1 MTRSP
6 LIVAG
11 AAALTIALT
20 SCAHVTHTSSSTS
33 SASGPS
39 TVTITNCGARRA
51 FPSHARR
58 VFVNDSNMVA
68 MMLSIGAGD
77 QIVAATGIKGQ
88 TDALA
93 KIYGHRAVSAL
104 PDSDG
109 SYPTLEQVLGARPDV
124 MLAGYG
130 YGYGESTHLTPEE
143 LRARGISAYVL
154 SESCRA
160 KSDDKARGVMD
171 PWTALRSDLSNL
183 GTVTGHTQE
192 ARRVV
197 KDIDTRRRALARAP
211 QASTKPTVLMVDS
224 GDTGSVFTSGRY
236 GGPEGIIKAA
246 GAVSAT
252 TDVANTWTTIS
263 WEKIA
268 QTRPD
273 VIVFDDYPGQT
284 MAQKVALLE
293 ANPATKNLPA
303 VKNRRF
309 VNIAYPAWTSS
320 PLNVD
325 AAETLRQSLEKY
337 RMVPA
342 SGIKPRHDVTARG

>member
-1 MTRSP
+1 
-6 LIVAG
+6 
-11 AAALTIALT
+11 
-20 SCAHVTHTSSSTS
+20 
-33 SASGPS
+33 
-39 TVTITNCGARRA
+39 
-51 FPSHARR
+51 
-58 VFVNDSNMVA
+58 
-68 MMLSIGAGD
+68 
-77 QIVAATGIKGQ
+77 
-88 TDALA
+88 
-93 KIYGHRAVSAL
+93 
-104 PDSDG
+104 
-109 SYPTLEQVLGARPDV
+109 

-183 GTVTGHTQE
+183 GAVTGHTQE
-192 ARRVV
+192 ARKVV

-273 VIVFDDYPGQT
+273 VIVFNDYPGQT
-284 MAQKVALLE
+284 KAQKVALLE

>member
-11 AAALTIALT
+11 AAALTMALT

-33 SASGPS
+33 SVSGPS

-93 KIYGHRAVSAL
+93 KVYGHRAVSAL

-183 GTVTGHTQE
+183 GAVTGHTQE

-211 QASTKPTVLMVDS
+211 QAL
-224 GDTGSVFTSGRY
+224 
-236 GGPEGIIKAA
+236 
-246 GAVSAT
+246 
-252 TDVANTWTTIS
+252 
-263 WEKIA
+263 
-268 QTRPD
+268 
-273 VIVFDDYPGQT
+273 
-284 MAQKVALLE
+284 
-293 ANPATKNLPA
+293 
-303 VKNRRF
+303 
-309 VNIAYPAWTSS
+309 
-320 PLNVD
+320 
-325 AAETLRQSLEKY
+325 SL
-337 RMVPA
+337 
-342 SGIKPRHDVTARG
+342 IHI

>member
-1 MTRSP
+1 M
-6 LIVAG
+6 
-11 AAALTIALT
+11 
-20 SCAHVTHTSSSTS
+20 
-33 SASGPS
+33 
-39 TVTITNCGARRA
+39 
-51 FPSHARR
+51 
-58 VFVNDSNMVA
+58 
-68 MMLSIGAGD
+68 
-77 QIVAATGIKGQ
+77 
-88 TDALA
+88 
-93 KIYGHRAVSAL
+93 
-104 PDSDG
+104 
-109 SYPTLEQVLGARPDV
+109 
-124 MLAGYG
+124 
-130 YGYGESTHLTPEE
+130 
-143 LRARGISAYVL
+143 
-154 SESCRA
+154 
-160 KSDDKARGVMD
+160 
-171 PWTALRSDLSNL
+171 
-183 GTVTGHTQE
+183 
-192 ARRVV
+192 
-197 KDIDTRRRALARAP
+197 
-211 QASTKPTVLMVDS
+211 
-224 GDTGSVFTSGRY
+224 
-236 GGPEGIIKAA
+236 
-246 GAVSAT
+246 SAT